1 MNDRPTANVDVS
13 VTRGFGDEWT
23 RFDQTQLAQ
32 VERQAIFD
40 EYFRIFPWDQLS
52 PGAIGADF
60 GCGSGRWAAVVAPRV
75 GKLLCVDASAQALAV
90 ARRTLRDAPNCEF
103 LEASVGA
110 LPIPEESLDFAYSLG
125 VLHHIPDTAAG
136 LRACVTTL
144 KKGAPFLVY
153 LYYKFDNRPFWYA
166 WIWKLTEAVRWAVSR
181 LPFPLRY
188 TVSQLLALLVY
199 WPLARGAA
207 LMERFG
213 LNVNTMPLS
222 YYRDKS
228 LYVMRT
234 DALDRFGTRLER
246 RFTRSQI
253 EQMMKNAGLK
263 DIRFNDA
270 PPYWCAVGVKS

>member
-52 PGAIGADF
+52 PGAIGADL

-270 PPYWCAVGVKS
+270 PPYWCAVGIKS